1 MHFRLTRS
9 EGLTPLSP
17 WLQTWSRY
25 GIGVLTGNHR
35 VKRRGTDEGKGLKL
49 RNVAVIAQNPRH
61 AWFSDFFQLIRWEL
75 SRLSKQIIEE
85 SVSLLQT
92 CKLVSWQRVFCVKNQ
107 QSCRSTFTRPMVSF
121 FEIPRLFLYN
131 LLHGC
136 PLDFV
141 LQESPTSPSCPIISC
156 LLFINENKLFN
167 LCSCK

>member
-1 MHFRLTRS
+1 MK
-9 EGLTPLSP
+9 
-17 WLQTWSRY
+17 
-25 GIGVLTGNHR
+25 I
-35 VKRRGTDEGKGLKL
+35 
-49 RNVAVIAQNPRH
+49 
-61 AWFSDFFQLIRWEL
+61 FQITCREIT
-75 SRLSKQIIEE
+75 KNF
-85 SVSLLQT
+85 T

-156 LLFINENKLFN
+156 LLFVNENKLFN
-167 LCSCK
+167 LCSCKYSQDHDIKKTLPGYFRLSRCSSTRSQIFARESSDFQE